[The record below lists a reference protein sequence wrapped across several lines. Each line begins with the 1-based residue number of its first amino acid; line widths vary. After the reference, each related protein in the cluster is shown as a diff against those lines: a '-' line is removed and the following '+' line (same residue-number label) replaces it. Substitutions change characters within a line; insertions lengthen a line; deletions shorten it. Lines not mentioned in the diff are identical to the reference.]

1 MFGYKVWGNVWHRH
15 AKRIMPTLSV
25 TRDGRYQ
32 LFLSIRYLLDILL
45 FLPISIP
52 KSIFSIQSSIDR
64 LK

>member
-1 MFGYKVWGNVWHRH
+1 MPEDSR
-15 AKRIMPTLSV
+15 RITLCLVTGENEPIRARVLHS

-45 FLPISIP
+45 FLPISI
-52 KSIFSIQSSIDR
+52 FSIQSSIYP